1 MKRLTVP
8 YEYGDGYR
16 SKCAETCG
24 ECDGCYGLDEIVN
37 CDKERANEHFIF
49 GIESVLEYVQNL
61 PAADVAP
68 VVRCKDC
75 LFLESGENECE
86 SWEWCKALHRE
97 MPPHAFCSL
106 GERKGDSDDE
116 AD

>member
-1 MKRLTVP
+1 MAEYIERDLAIEFLPVAYDSAINALRNVP
-8 YEYGDGYR
+8 
-16 SKCAETCG
+16 AT
-24 ECDGCYGLDEIVN
+24 
-37 CDKERANEHFIF
+37 
-49 GIESVLEYVQNL
+49 
-61 PAADVAP
+61 DVAP

-106 GERKGDSDDE
+106 GVRKGDDDAK

>member
-1 MKRLTVP
+1 MA
-8 YEYGDGYR
+8 EYIERKTFLKDIEERYCLPCKEAGKDHNGCMCR
-16 SKCAETCG
+16 ACWVDDMCG
-24 ECDGCYGLDEIVN
+24 EVID
-37 CDKERANEHFIF
+37 A
-49 GIESVLEYVQNL
+49 

>member
-1 MKRLTVP
+1 M
-8 YEYGDGYR
+8 
-16 SKCAETCG
+16 
-24 ECDGCYGLDEIVN
+24 
-37 CDKERANEHFIF
+37 
-49 GIESVLEYVQNL
+49 
-61 PAADVAP
+61 P

>member
-1 MKRLTVP
+1 MIVMRLINANLLSESIWDNVSAIYEDARCAKEDCLAEIEAAPTV
-8 YEYGDGYR
+8 D
-16 SKCAETCG
+16 A
-24 ECDGCYGLDEIVN
+24 
-37 CDKERANEHFIF
+37 
-49 GIESVLEYVQNL
+49 
-61 PAADVAP
+61 AP

>member
-1 MKRLTVP
+1 MRLIDADNVRDLFDAEFKETRKLILAGETHLDNLAEGFTEADRVIRQMPTV
-8 YEYGDGYR
+8 D
-16 SKCAETCG
+16 AE
-24 ECDGCYGLDEIVN
+24 
-37 CDKERANEHFIF
+37 A
-49 GIESVLEYVQNL
+49 
-61 PAADVAP
+61 

-106 GERKGDSDDE
+106 GERKGDDDAK